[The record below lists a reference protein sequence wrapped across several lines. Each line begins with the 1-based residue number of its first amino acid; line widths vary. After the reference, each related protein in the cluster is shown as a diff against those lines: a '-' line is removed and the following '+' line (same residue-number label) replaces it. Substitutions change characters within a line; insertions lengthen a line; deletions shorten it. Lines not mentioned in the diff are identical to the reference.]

1 MTRPGPEAA
10 DDPVAQPAAT
20 PLLNAD
26 AVDITASE
34 PSADNRSADGSLVT
48 APIVTEPVAAAPAG
62 TGAAPG
68 GVRPHSR
75 SHRTRRRHRI
85 WPWLVLAVA
94 VILALGGLVA
104 TQRINRPLASPR
116 LVSSLPA
123 SLTVPGAAPA
133 LPWPTVGQGAVSIP
147 TLGYA
152 AQSGPEVSVPIASLT
167 KMANAVVILRDHPLA
182 PGAAGPEI
190 TVTQADVAEYDYEID
205 NDESNIPIQLG
216 EKLTEFQML
225 EALMNQSANDIAY
238 SLAMWDA
245 GSVPA
250 FVAKMNALAAS
261 LGAVHTH
268 YADAS
273 GYDPQSVS
281 TAADT
286 LRIAAAGMN
295 IPAFAH
301 VVSLSTVT
309 LPLVGTA
316 HNIVTE
322 IGSNGVVGV
331 KSGYTSQAGGC
342 MVLAAYRVIGGR
354 SVLVLASALGQHVP
368 APVAPKPSPA
378 AAAAAGVRSAHP
390 PASLPSTTT
399 TTVPTSD
406 LEIMYP
412 LRYAGP
418 IVETLLDAS
427 KAAVVQVPVVA
438 RGQLLMSATADWN
451 GTSHRV
457 GAIASQSAWLLGWPG
472 QKVASVV
479 KFGVVPPGV
488 VAGHQAG
495 HALYALGEQIQSV
508 PLTITRT
515 LPEPSWW
522 WRLVHG

>member
-1 MTRPGPEAA
+1 VSRAEPEAA
-10 DDPVAQPAAT
+10 EPVATRAAT

-26 AVDITASE
+26 AVMSTASD
-34 PSADNRSADGSLVT
+34 PLAGSPPT
-48 APIVTEPVAAAPAG
+48 AGLAVSEPVGAVSPG
-62 TGAAPG
+62 LDAAPG
-68 GVRPHSR
+68 GARPHSR
-75 SHRTRRRHRI
+75 RHRTRHRRHL
-85 WPWLVLAVA
+85 WPWLILAVA
-94 VILALGGLVA
+94 VILAAGGLVA
-104 TQRINRPLASPR
+104 AQRINRPLARPR

-123 SLTVPGAAPA
+123 SLTVPGVAPT
-133 LPWPTVGQGAVSIP
+133 LPWPTVGQGAVAIP
-147 TLGYA
+147 ALGYA
-152 AQSGPEVSVPIASLT
+152 AQSGPEVPVPIASLT
-167 KMANAVVILRDHPLA
+167 KMANAVVILREHPLA
-182 PGAAGPEI
+182 PGEAGPTI
-190 TVTQADVAEYDYEID
+190 TVTQADVAEYDYDID
-205 NDESNIPIQLG
+205 NDESNIPIQVG

-261 LGAVHTH
+261 LGADHTH

-286 LRIAAAGMN
+286 LRIAAEGMS

-301 VVSLSTVT
+301 VVSLSTVN
-309 LPLVGTA
+309 LPLVGTV

-322 IGSNGVVGV
+322 IGSDGVVGV

-342 MVLAAYRVIGGR
+342 MVLAAYRVIGR

-368 APVAPKPSPA
+368 APVAPKPTPPA
-378 AAAAAGVRSAHP
+378 AAGTHPGHPAAA
-390 PASLPSTTT
+390 LPSTTT
-399 TTVPTSD
+399 TTVPTND

-438 RGQLLMSATADWN
+438 RGQRLMSATADWN

-488 VAGHQAG
+488 EAGHRAG
-495 HALYALGEQIQSV
+495 DALYALGQQIESV

-522 WRLVHG
+522 WRLVHD